1 MIDFEKHF
9 LFMQKIYFIS
19 RNKINQEV
27 PIVSIVVCKDKIV
40 GKGFNS
46 MMSLSNPNA
55 HAEMI
60 ALDKASKKLNN
71 FALKDSTIYI
81 SQEPCIMC
89 IESIINYKIRN
100 IVYASSSLNKNRWH
114 YLQYLISRKNLD
126 IVINI
131 KENRCKKIIK
141 KFFYLIR

>member
-9 LFMQKIYFIS
+9 LFMQKVYFIS
-19 RNKINQEV
+19 RNEINKEV
-27 PIVSIVVCKDKIV
+27 PIVSIIVCKNKIV
-40 GKGFNS
+40 GKGFNNMIS
-46 MMSLSNPNA
+46 SSNPNA
-55 HAEMI
+55 HAEI
-60 ALDKASKKLNN
+60 LALDTASTKLNN

-100 IVYASSSLNKNRWH
+100 IVYASSSSNKNRWN

-131 KENRCKKIIK
+131 KENKCKKIIK
-141 KFFYLIR
+141 KFFYLMR